1 MAAAPRRP
9 PPPPPP
15 KQQRDTVTVT
25 ADATAPKRKRTDTT
39 PTTTITP
46 ATTTAAAV
54 AAAEGPGPAT
64 KKTRLENPKP
74 GLSARLGLA
83 TAQGDTAA
91 AAAFDDRIE
100 DKYDVQVLGVASA
113 SKIQKRVV
121 HVLQHIGRGAAIT
134 PAPTAATASTTTAA
148 AVETTVA
155 SGKPRISILRARA
168 ADAGKLVTIAEIA
181 KRELEKEEER
191 GGGEG
196 EGEGEEG
203 PGEGGASKTTDE
215 GRWFQ
220 YTALGEEVNEIPRG
234 GGGGK
239 GKSKGKERKG
249 KKSVGGD
256 AAPGDG
262 EEDGK
267 GSDDDDDDDDDFE
280 TMKTPLERALERRPL
295 LRGTPVMSIFLSRVP
310 VEELRRRYGE
320 QTNAAPP

>member
-1 MAAAPRRP
+1 MRTRMPTESRFVWTEGGSDGPLAFWAAPVPDREAP
-9 PPPPPP
+9 P
-15 KQQRDTVTVT
+15 
-25 ADATAPKRKRTDTT
+25 
-39 PTTTITP
+39 
-46 ATTTAAAV
+46 
-54 AAAEGPGPAT
+54 AEDD
-64 KKTRLENPKP
+64 ECV
-74 GLSARLGLA
+74 SAN
-83 TAQGDTAA
+83 
-91 AAAFDDRIE
+91 
-100 DKYDVQVLGVASA
+100 
-113 SKIQKRVV
+113 
-121 HVLQHIGRGAAIT
+121 
-134 PAPTAATASTTTAA
+134 
-148 AVETTVA
+148 
-155 SGKPRISILRARA
+155 
-168 ADAGKLVTIAEIA
+168 
-181 KRELEKEEER
+181 
-191 GGGEG
+191 G